1 MTKYL
6 RWNKG
11 NSGAADAP
19 RSPQWLPLHTTPLP
33 LQHPALSH
41 AQQELSFQRV
51 LSNNPLPTWLVEVET
66 LAIVAVNPAALT
78 AYGYSRGEFLQLYLD
93 DIQPQDEVRRL
104 GGRVWAEGELD
115 RGATFYFAL
124 PTAQRGTER

>member
-6 RWNKG
+6 RRNKG
-11 NSGAADAP
+11 NSRAANAS
-19 RSPQWLPLHTTPLP
+19 RSPQWLQPHTNTLP
-33 LQHPALSH
+33 HQHATLAL
-41 AQQELSFQRV
+41 AQQELGFQRV

-66 LAIVAVNPAALT
+66 LAIVDVNPAALT
-78 AYGYSRGEFLQLYLD
+78 AYGYSRGEFLQLHLD
-93 DIQPQDEVRRL
+93 DIQPQDEMRRL